1 MKSFNHFY
9 RSWTAFLLILFS
21 ITISANGPVHA
32 KEQTNQA
39 SSEKAP
45 PLVITTD
52 YLQNIVRVAAGGY
65 HIYGLRAG
73 GGVKCRDRNL
83 DGQLGGQWWSE
94 EQSPNA
100 PDRC

>member
-1 MKSFNHFY
+1 MRSFNYIY

-21 ITISANGPVHA
+21 VTISANGPVHA

-45 PLVITTD
+45 PNLIITD
-52 YLQNIVRVAAGGY
+52 YLQNIVRVDAGY
-65 HIYGLRAG
+65 DHTCALTTG

-94 EQSPNA
+94 EQSRHA
-100 PDRC
+100 PDRR